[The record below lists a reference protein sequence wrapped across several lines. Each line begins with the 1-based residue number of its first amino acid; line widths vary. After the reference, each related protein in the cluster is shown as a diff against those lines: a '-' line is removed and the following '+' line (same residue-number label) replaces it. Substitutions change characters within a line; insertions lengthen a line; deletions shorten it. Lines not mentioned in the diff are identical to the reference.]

1 MASEVTCITSKQFVT
16 ILKKFDK
23 DGNGHIDKSEIDS
36 FLKAFEDEG
45 LIEHARSVEIA
56 EKIKEESSDENV
68 ITVSTLTAN
77 IVPVNF
83 LKAEFGKQH
92 ERISSIDFM
101 KIWDNYDVDGNGYL
115 DQAELRKFFYDLITK
130 NDSHPRNPK
139 DLKDKIDQYIEAM
152 FRMYNIR
159 NGKCTLEDMCKFCPV
174 EENFL
179 EQYEQFNEEEIDE
192 IFAHYDQDDSH
203 EIEGYEL
210 EGFLNDLYQKKHKP
224 GVTFEK
230 FKEKKMKAFDKDKN
244 KKFNKKEL
252 EKILNS
258 P

>member
-1 MASEVTCITSKQFVT
+1 MASDDTCITSKQFVT

-23 DGNGHIDKSEIDS
+23 DGNGHIEKSKIDS

-45 LIEHARSVEIA
+45 LIEHARLVEIA

-68 ITVSTLTAN
+68 ITVST
-77 IVPVNF
+77 
-83 LKAEFGKQH
+83 
-92 ERISSIDFM
+92 
-101 KIWDNYDVDGNGYL
+101 IWDNYDVDGNGYL